1 MDSNQGP
8 TDRELELSGQYV
20 FVMRPLRYS
29 INVTLDGCC
38 DHRAGSPDEE
48 THRHATNNLDQADAL
63 LFGRVT
69 YEMMESAWRPPGQT
83 EAMPDWTAPF
93 GRTIDAAKK
102 YVVSSTLDRVDWNAE
117 LVRGDLG
124 KAVQELKRESGKG
137 LLVGGVKLP
146 LALAEMGLIDEYEF
160 VVQPR
165 LVGHGPTLFAGLS
178 KRVDLR
184 LVGRLEFGSGAV
196 AMRYEPRAS

>member
-1 MDSNQGP
+1 
-8 TDRELELSGQYV
+8 V
-20 FVMRPLRYS
+20 RPLRYS

-38 DHRAGSPDEE
+38 DHREGSPDEE
-48 THRHATNNLDQADAL
+48 THRHATESIAQADAL

-69 YEMMESAWRPPGQT
+69 YEMMESAWRPPGQM
-83 EAMPDWTAPF
+83 EAMPDWTVPF

-102 YVVSSTLDRVDWNAE
+102 YVVSSTLDQVDWNAE

-124 KAVQELKRESGKG
+124 EAVQKLKQEPGKG
-137 LLVGGVKLP
+137 LFVGGMKLP
-146 LALAEMGLIDEYEF
+146 LALAELGLIDEYEF
-160 VVQPR
+160 VVHPR

-184 LVGRLEFGSGAV
+184 LVDQLEFASGVV
-196 AMRYEPRAS
+196 AMRYEPRT